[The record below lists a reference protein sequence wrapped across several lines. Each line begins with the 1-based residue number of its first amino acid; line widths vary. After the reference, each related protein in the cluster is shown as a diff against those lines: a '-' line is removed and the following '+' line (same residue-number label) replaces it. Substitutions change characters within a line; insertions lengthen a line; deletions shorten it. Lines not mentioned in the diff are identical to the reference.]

1 MLTEDSSQPEASEK
15 PHPSQSPKHPP
26 IFLHGVINYT
36 EMIKSLTE
44 VAEEEQFLTK
54 SLTNNVI
61 KLACTT
67 PETYRAITKHCKEK
81 KLLSHISIKGGQSL
95 PGGH

>member
-1 MLTEDSSQPEASEK
+1 MLKDGCSHPEASEE
-15 PHPSQSPKHPP
+15 PHPPPSPKPPP

-44 VAEEEQFLTK
+44 VDAEEQFLAK
-54 SLTNNVI
+54 SLANNVI

-67 PETYRAITKHCKEK
+67 PET
-81 KLLSHISIKGGQSL
+81 
-95 PGGH
+95 